1 MTGSASLAGYAAHVL
16 FWAVLAIGSA
26 FGELRPGVVV
36 TFIVLWICGVFGL
49 PRLSDTGGF
58 FVTPYVAVLDIVL
71 VFMVF
76 KGDVRLS

>member
-1 MTGSASLAGYAAHVL
+1 MTGSASLAGYVAHVL

-26 FGELRPGVVV
+26 FGELGRRAVVV
-36 TFIVLWICGVFGL
+36 FVVLWIFGVFGF
-49 PRLSDTGGF
+49 PRLSDTGGV